1 MALERIR
8 DDRRFGLSAARFHD
22 PAANDERD
30 HQSLLLREADHR
42 IKNSLSIV
50 ASMLMLQR
58 ARISDVEAVAALDD
72 SVARII
78 AVADIHRA
86 LQVSNRPG
94 MVRIASTLREL
105 CYQIGHMRSELDL
118 RCTADDEILIEARQA
133 VPLSLIVSE
142 LLLNAVKYAYPPDVP
157 GIITVGGRR
166 IGGVLLI
173 TVADHGVGM
182 PAKTSSAGH
191 IGQTMVQAFCRQ
203 LGAAM
208 DFNTLPPQ
216 RGTVVSIRIP
226 LRADG
231 AAEMASVES
240 SAEQSAPD

>member
-1 MALERIR
+1 
-8 DDRRFGLSAARFHD
+8 
-22 PAANDERD
+22 
-30 HQSLLLREADHR
+30 
-42 IKNSLSIV
+42 
-50 ASMLMLQR
+50 
-58 ARISDVEAVAALDD
+58 
-72 SVARII
+72 
-78 AVADIHRA
+78 
-86 LQVSNRPG
+86 
-94 MVRIASTLREL
+94 
-105 CYQIGHMRSELDL
+105 
-118 RCTADDEILIEARQA
+118 
-133 VPLSLIVSE
+133 
-142 LLLNAVKYAYPPDVP
+142 VKYAYPPDVP